1 MVFNTKLNNLSNMI
15 NPEKGVLIL
24 ALPTSQSETI
34 LDKENS
40 SKVKNIVIELND
52 SIETDINNAI
62 LQEMSKMYKSNIN
75 QKFLNSF

>member
-1 MVFNTKLNNLSNMI
+1 MI